1 MHKSGLMD
9 YEIFLNSK
17 PLYYDEIDYKRFP
30 NIYEKIKSKLNP
42 PKIIHIIG
50 TNGKGSSG
58 RFLTQILS
66 SCSKVGHYT
75 SPHIFD
81 FSERFYSS
89 CSTIGKDEL
98 NLAHTKLLD
107 IFSLFSDGDKMIES
121 LSYFEWATLMAI
133 VLFKEYDYLAMEAG
147 MGGEYDATNVFDKSL
162 SIFTPIGLD
171 HTDMLGNSLEEI
183 AKTKLNAMCD
193 LALISSEFA
202 CMQLAKKIANDKGA
216 NLIIQKDIFTNEI
229 DIYAKRFNLP
239 KFLQANLSLAVNAA
253 NILGV
258 NNLSNIILN
267 LDALNLK
274 GRCQKIKDN
283 LIIDVGHNAHAAKAI
298 AKYLQDISWS
308 RVNLIYNAFD
318 DKDIF
323 GVLSSLK
330 PFIGTIQIYKYQS
343 QNRKLAVDKII
354 QVAKELEIECFE
366 FVKLDENERYL
377 LFGSFMLVEN
387 FIKAEIER

>member
-1 MHKSGLMD
+1 MD

-98 NLAHTKLLD
+98 NLAHAKLLD

-121 LSYFEWATLMAI
+121 LSYFEWATLMAV
-133 VLFKEYDYLAMEAG
+133 VLFKEYDYLVMEAG

-202 CMQLAKKIANDKGA
+202 CMQLAKKIANKW
-216 NLIIQKDIFTNEI
+216 N
-229 DIYAKRFNLP
+229 
-239 KFLQANLSLAVNAA
+239 S
-253 NILGV
+253 
-258 NNLSNIILN
+258 
-267 LDALNLK
+267 
-274 GRCQKIKDN
+274 
-283 LIIDVGHNAHAAKAI
+283 
-298 AKYLQDISWS
+298 
-308 RVNLIYNAFD
+308 
-318 DKDIF
+318 
-323 GVLSSLK
+323 
-330 PFIGTIQIYKYQS
+330 
-343 QNRKLAVDKII
+343 
-354 QVAKELEIECFE
+354 
-366 FVKLDENERYL
+366 
-377 LFGSFMLVEN
+377 
-387 FIKAEIER
+387 